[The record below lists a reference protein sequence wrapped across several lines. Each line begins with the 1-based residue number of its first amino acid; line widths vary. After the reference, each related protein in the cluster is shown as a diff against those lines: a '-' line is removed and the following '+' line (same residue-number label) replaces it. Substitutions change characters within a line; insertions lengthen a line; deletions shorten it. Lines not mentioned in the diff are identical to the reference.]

1 MIDDLCQFLDGRTEP
16 IVSRL
21 QEEMQQASKELR
33 FERAAAL
40 RDQVQA
46 IQKVVE
52 RQKVVSPE
60 YVDSDVIAMARSNGE
75 ACVQVF
81 FIRSGKL
88 IGREYF
94 LLEGADETP
103 DKDVMS
109 EFIKQFYDQAPNIP
123 SQVLLPHD
131 LEEIQIIKQW
141 LSTRRNGQKVEI
153 LIPRDGQQQ
162 ELIQLAAENA
172 ADTLATLT
180 SAVASRPPPPGSS
193 SG

>member
-1 MIDDLCQFLDGRTEP
+1 
-16 IVSRL
+16 
-21 QEEMQQASKELR
+21 
-33 FERAAAL
+33 L

-60 YVDSDVIAMARSNGE
+60 YIDSDVIAMARSDGE

-94 LLEGADETP
+94 LLEGAEESP
-103 DKDVMS
+103 DTDVMS

-123 SQVLLPHD
+123 AQVLLPHD

-141 LSTRRNGQKVEI
+141 LSSRRNGQKVEI
-153 LIPRDGQQQ
+153 LIPREGHKQ
-162 ELIQLAAENA
+162 E
-172 ADTLATLT
+172 
-180 SAVASRPPPPGSS
+180 
-193 SG
+193 